1 MSYRRRALRVA
12 VRLAVMAAVAYVV
25 AYEPIV
31 PFLPVCHEYTES
43 GPVRRTLFGPMTDE
57 FAATLDYR
65 EYPHK
70 TRRVGNMIFM
80 TVHEWTFGPWR
91 PFGVV
96 RDAVLVT
103 VSRRHEFLISDID
116 RGRVRLP
123 AFNHTSP
130 TCEAVR
136 AIAFEGGKW
145 SREGPSPIWYDPA
158 NTPRPE
164 GFREGERI
172 PNWRKGEPGLDSY
185 VRLQVDLAVLVAFG
199 IAMGYL
205 VGVWRDRG
213 RLDML
218 RCLSLGAAFGAFLC
232 LVYFIDLI
240 GRGPSPN

>member
-12 VRLAVMAAVAYVV
+12 VRLAAMVALAYVV

-43 GPVRRTLFGPMTDE
+43 GPVRRTLFGLMTDE
-57 FAATLDYR
+57 FATTLDR
-65 EYPHK
+65 QEYPYD

-80 TVHEWTFGPWR
+80 TVYEWTASPWR
-91 PFGVV
+91 PFEVV
-96 RDAVLVT
+96 RDVVLAI
-103 VSRRHEFLISDID
+103 VSRRHGIAIRDIA
-116 RGRVRLP
+116 RGQVNLP
-123 AFNHTSP
+123 RFNYTYP

-136 AIAFEGGKW
+136 GIAFEGGKW

-164 GFREGERI
+164 GFRGGERM
-172 PNWRKGEPGLDSY
+172 PNWRKGEPGLEPN
-185 VRLQVDLAVLVAFG
+185 VRLQVDLAMKIAFG

-205 VGVWRDRG
+205 AGVWRGRD

-232 LVYFIDLI
+232 LVYFIGLI
-240 GRGPSPN
+240 SQPPFLR